1 MAKPLLNKLVIFGVG
16 LIGGSFALAVKRA
29 KAVRHV
35 VGFGRSVANLR
46 LALKRGVID
55 EIGASIP
62 GALRDAD
69 LVLLSVPA
77 GRMQAVMKRI
87 APHLSA
93 HTIVTDAGST
103 KQDVVA
109 SAKGCLASHSRR
121 FVPAHPIAGAEL
133 SGVSAASADLFVNK
147 HLVVTPLAKTDKVA
161 LKRVKNLWIACGAR
175 VSEMTPRRHDEVF
188 AAVSHLP
195 HLLAYALVDVIASK
209 PNAARLFNYAAS
221 GFRDFTR
228 IAGSS
233 PEMWRDI
240 ALANR
245 KILLKELADYQ
256 KQLKQ
261 VATLLQKG
269 DGKALERILTRAR
282 NARQKW
288 LLKQ

>member
-35 VGFGRSVANLR
+35 VGFGRSEANLR

-55 EIGASIP
+55 EIGTSLSR
-62 GALRDAD
+62 ALHDAD
-69 LVLLSVPA
+69 VVLLAVPV
-77 GRMQAVMKRI
+77 GRMQAVLKRI

-93 HTIVTDAGST
+93 HTIMTDAGST
-103 KQDVVA
+103 KQDVA
-109 SAKGCLASHSRR
+109 AFAREYLTLHLKR
-121 FVPAHPIAGAEL
+121 FIPAHPVAGGEL

-147 HLVVTPLAKTDKVA
+147 NVVMTPLAKADKKA
-161 LKRVKNLWIACGAR
+161 LKRIKDLWLACGAR
-175 VSEMTPRRHDEVF
+175 VCEMTPRQHDEIF

-195 HLLAYALVDVIASK
+195 HLLAFALVDMIATKANS
-209 PNAARLFNYAAS
+209 ARLFSYAAG

-245 KILLKELADYQ
+245 TILLKELSAYQ
-256 KQLKQ
+256 KQLKRI
-261 VATLLQKG
+261 AGLLSKN
-269 DGKALERILTRAR
+269 DGAGLEKIFSNAR

-288 LLKQ
+288 LRNL

>member
-1 MAKPLLNKLVIFGVG
+1 MARSLLNKLVIFGVG
-16 LIGGSFALAVKRA
+16 LIGGSFALALKRA
-29 KAVRHV
+29 GAVRHV
-35 VGFGRSVANLR
+35 VGFGRSKANLR
-46 LALKRGVID
+46 FALKRGVID
-55 EIGASIP
+55 EIGTSLSR
-62 GALRDAD
+62 ALHDAD
-69 LVLLSVPA
+69 VVLLAMPV
-77 GRMQAVMKRI
+77 GRMQPVMKRI

-109 SAKGCLASHSRR
+109 SARKNFSKHLKN

-133 SGVSAASADLFVNK
+133 SGVRAATADLFQSRN
-147 HLVVTPLAKTDKVA
+147 LVITPLKETDKKA
-161 LKRVKNLWIACGAR
+161 LKRVKDAWLVCGAKI
-175 VSEMTPRRHDEVF
+175 SEMTPRRHDEVF

-195 HLLAYALVDVIASK
+195 HLLAYGLVNVIVGK
-209 PNAARLFNYAAS
+209 PNAKELFKYAAG

-269 DGKALERILTRAR
+269 DGKALERILIRAR

-288 LLKQ
+288 LLK